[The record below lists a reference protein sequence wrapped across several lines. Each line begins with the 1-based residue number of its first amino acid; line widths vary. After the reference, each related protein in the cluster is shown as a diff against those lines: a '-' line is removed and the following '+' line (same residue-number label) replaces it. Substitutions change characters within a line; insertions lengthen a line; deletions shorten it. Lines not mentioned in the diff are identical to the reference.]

1 MDTYI
6 LQTTKQKADF
16 EAMKL
21 NYTQIIITILLMLVI
36 WLYLSRNNDKEQFA
50 FELSNYQNDIKI
62 NNIIMKELQDSVQ
75 RSNERA
81 FKEQQRANVLKN
93 DLNALKRKERALR
106 AELLLLTDTGQIV
119 LKQNEIIEE
128 QDTIINKQD
137 SVIITTEAQLQE
149 CYSIVSYQKSML
161 DVKDSTFVKQ
171 TELLETCRKNV
182 QPPNWVE
189 RNKFGIGVGAG
200 VVISI
205 LLSIFI

>member
-1 MDTYI
+1 
-6 LQTTKQKADF
+6 
-16 EAMKL
+16 MKL
-21 NYTQIIITILLMLVI
+21 NYTQIIITILLMLGI
-36 WLYLSRNNDKEQFA
+36 WLYLSKNNDKEQFA
-50 FELSNYQNDIKI
+50 FELANYQNELKI

-81 FKEQQRANVLKN
+81 FNEQQRANVFKN

-106 AELLLLTDTGQIV
+106 AELALLTDTGQIV

-161 DVKDSTFVKQ
+161 NTQDSTLLKQ
-171 TELLETCRKNV
+171 TELLEICRKNV

-200 VVISI
+200 VVISL

>member
-1 MDTYI
+1 
-6 LQTTKQKADF
+6 
-16 EAMKL
+16 MKL
-21 NYTQIIITILLMLVI
+21 NYTQIIITILLMLGI
-36 WLYLSRNNDKEQFA
+36 WLYLSKNNDKEQFA
-50 FELSNYQNDIKI
+50 FELTNYQNDLKI
-62 NNIIMKELQDSVQ
+62 NNIIMKELQDSIQ

-81 FKEQQRANVLKN
+81 FNEQQRANVLKN

-106 AELLLLTDTGQIV
+106 AELALLTDTGQIV

-128 QDTIINKQD
+128 QDTIIHKQD

-161 DVKDSTFVKQ
+161 DIKDSTLIKQ

-189 RNKFGIGVGAG
+189 RNKFGVGVCAG
-200 VVISI
+200 VVISL
-205 LLSIFI
+205 LLSIFM

>member
-1 MDTYI
+1 
-6 LQTTKQKADF
+6 
-16 EAMKL
+16 MKL
-21 NYTQIIITILLMLVI
+21 NYTQIIITILLMLGI
-36 WLYLSRNNDKEQFA
+36 WLYLSKNNDKEQFA
-50 FELSNYQNDIKI
+50 FELANYQNELKT

-81 FKEQQRANVLKN
+81 FNEQQRANVFKN

-106 AELLLLTDTGQIV
+106 AELALLTDTGQIV

-137 SVIITTEAQLQE
+137 NVIITTEAQLQE

-161 DVKDSTFVKQ
+161 NTQDSTLLKQ
-171 TELLETCRKNV
+171 TELLEICRKNV

-200 VVISI
+200 VVISL

>member
-1 MDTYI
+1 
-6 LQTTKQKADF
+6 
-16 EAMKL
+16 MKL
-21 NYTQIIITILLMLVI
+21 NYTQIIITLLLMLGI
-36 WLYLSRNNDKEQFA
+36 WLYLSKNNDKEQFA
-50 FELSNYQNDIKI
+50 FELANYQNELKI

-81 FKEQQRANVLKN
+81 FNEQQRANVFKN

-106 AELLLLTDTGQIV
+106 AELALLTDTGQIV

-161 DVKDSTFVKQ
+161 NTQDSTLLKQ
-171 TELLETCRKNV
+171 TELLEICRKNV

-200 VVISI
+200 VVISL

>member
-1 MDTYI
+1 
-6 LQTTKQKADF
+6 
-16 EAMKL
+16 MKL
-21 NYTQIIITILLMLVI
+21 NYTKIIITILLLSGI
-36 WLYLSRNNDKEQFA
+36 WLYLSKNNDKEQFA
-50 FELSNYQNDIKI
+50 FELANYQNDLKI

-75 RSNERA
+75 KSNERA
-81 FKEQQRANVLKN
+81 FNEQQRANVLKN

-106 AELLLLTDTGQIV
+106 AELLLLTDTGQIAI
-119 LKQNEIIEE
+119 KQNEIIEE

-161 DVKDSTFVKQ
+161 DIKDTTLIKQ
-171 TELLETCRKNV
+171 NELLETCRKNV

-200 VVISI
+200 VVISL

>member
-1 MDTYI
+1 
-6 LQTTKQKADF
+6 
-16 EAMKL
+16 MKL
-21 NYTQIIITILLMLVI
+21 NYTQIIITLLLMLGI

-50 FELSNYQNDIKI
+50 FELANYQNELKI
-62 NNIIMKELQDSVQ
+62 NNIIMKELQDSVH

-81 FKEQQRANVLKN
+81 FNEQQRANVLKN

-106 AELLLLTDTGQIV
+106 AELALLTDTGQIV

-161 DVKDSTFVKQ
+161 NAKDSTFVKQ

-182 QPPNWVE
+182 QPPTWVE

-200 VVISI
+200 VVISL